1 MVTAG
6 HTSRNLREARK
17 EKGFQSFGVKEFYY
31 HPKYDRKPNR
41 FDILLIEI
49 KPVQAKYNNPANNFG
64 WTFTKKVQPLCISDK
79 KDEKVIPRDHCFI
92 TGWGL
97 TSPGQVRPE
106 KGVQQARVRV
116 NDERCINDPVERTYG
131 SVLRDTLLCSVGY
144 RKSNANA
151 CEVGVG

>member
-6 HTSRNLREARK
+6 HTSRSLREARK
-17 EKGFQSFGVKEFYY
+17 EKSFQSFGVKEFYY

-49 KPVQAKYNNPANNFG
+49 KPLQSIYNNPANNFG
-64 WTFTKKVQPLCISDK
+64 WTFTKKVQPLCISDTHN
-79 KDEKVIPRDHCFI
+79 DEIRPRDHCFI

-97 TSPGQVRPE
+97 TSPGKVRPE

-116 NDERCINDPVERTYG
+116 NDERCINDPVESTYG

-144 RKSNANA
+144 RKSNSNA